1 MLEQKQAINRVLA
14 EDRKTNVNITW
25 QDEDVLLAMNE
36 ALKPVSDFTDI
47 LSGENSVT
55 ASSLLPVL
63 HLVKQGTLAPFVE
76 DTKLTADL
84 KAGILHVLEEKYKAL
99 PQASQELMR
108 KATFLDPRYR
118 GEYD

>member
-1 MLEQKQAINRVLA
+1 MLEQKQDRLA

-36 ALKPVSDFTDI
+36 ALKPVRDFTDI

-76 DTKLTADL
+76 DAKLTADL
-84 KAGILHVLEEKYKAL
+84 KAGILHVL
-99 PQASQELMR
+99 
-108 KATFLDPRYR
+108 
-118 GEYD
+118 